1 MYVNGIREIKF
12 NDIPNDKYSDMIN
25 SVIGQL
31 SDGIWENNS
40 RLSGYYIFTDGTNDG
55 MTIKLLEH
63 NPTPQYY
70 RKINK
75 YYKNPYYSMS
85 DIQVL
90 RYFANKIKEI
100 ALIELKDMYEQSI
113 YDKMVEPK
121 YNVSWFRG
129 TETEI
134 AECNRQHN
142 IAKSYIEEH
151 PFDKNGKF
159 IPNDDCILTYL
170 SYKKPITLTD
180 AYNFY
185 KLLIGL
191 CNKKCA

>member
-12 NDIPNDKYSDMIN
+12 NDVPNDKYSDMIN

-40 RLSGYYIFTDGTNDG
+40 RLSGYYIFTNGTNDG

-85 DIQVL
+85 DTQVL

-100 ALIELKDMYEQSI
+100 ALIELKDMLVNNTDFFSL
-113 YDKMVEPK
+113 K
-121 YNVSWFRG
+121 N
-129 TETEI
+129 
-134 AECNRQHN
+134 A
-142 IAKSYIEEH
+142 IEEYINILEGEI
-151 PFDKNGKF
+151 KGK
-159 IPNDDCILTYL
+159 DE
-170 SYKKPITLTD
+170 SK
-180 AYNFY
+180 
-185 KLLIGL
+185 
-191 CNKKCA
+191 